1 MIYDYHYFS
10 NGVDHCIELAICNL
24 TYRPSMKILV
34 IFLTLFISYSVSAED
49 SSFHFKHGQ
58 IKTINVVA
66 PLWEDYTNKDGTGMY
81 WDIISSIYSN
91 EDIKLKPSTVPWNRA
106 MKMVT
111 KYQTYNAIVGEYL
124 ETEENLLFPKYPIDV
139 EYLSVL
145 SSNTTEKWNGIE
157 SLTGKR
163 VGWVKDYDVIPSDQR
178 DFTLREF
185 RTTEQGI
192 DLLNQGKLDY
202 IIDEWDELAVVLKG
216 KNLSIENYHM
226 NDMPEGTDV
235 YVAFADSAI
244 SKVLIEIYNE
254 QVEAMVKS
262 GKMQAIYEKWDLG
275 EMPPALQN
283 AASN

>member
-1 MIYDYHYFS
+1 
-10 NGVDHCIELAICNL
+10 
-24 TYRPSMKILV
+24 MKILA

-49 SSFHFKHGQ
+49 GSFNFKRGQ

-66 PLWEDYTNKDGTGMY
+66 PEWEDYTNKDGTGMY
-81 WDIISSIYSN
+81 WDIIRTIYAA
-91 EDIKLKPSTVPWNRA
+91 EDINLKPSSVPWNRA

-145 SSNTTEKWNGIE
+145 SSNETEKWIGIE

-178 DFTLREF
+178 DFTLREY

-192 DLLNQGKLDY
+192 DLLNEGKLDY

-216 KNLSIENYHM
+216 KNLSITNYHM

-235 YVAFADSAI
+235 YVAFADSSI
-244 SKVLIEIYNE
+244 SKVLIEVYNE

-283 AASN
+283 AAGN

>member
-1 MIYDYHYFS
+1 
-10 NGVDHCIELAICNL
+10 
-24 TYRPSMKILV
+24 MKILA
-34 IFLTLFISYSVSAED
+34 IFLTLFISFSVSADD
-49 SSFHFKHGQ
+49 SSFNFKRGQ

-81 WDIISSIYSN
+81 WDIIRSIYSN

-145 SSNTTEKWNGIE
+145 SSNTTEKWVGIE

-178 DFTLREF
+178 DFTLREY

-192 DLLNQGKLDY
+192 DLLNEGKLDY

-235 YVAFADSAI
+235 YVAFADSSV

-275 EMPPALQN
+275 EMPPTLQN
-283 AASN
+283 AGQ